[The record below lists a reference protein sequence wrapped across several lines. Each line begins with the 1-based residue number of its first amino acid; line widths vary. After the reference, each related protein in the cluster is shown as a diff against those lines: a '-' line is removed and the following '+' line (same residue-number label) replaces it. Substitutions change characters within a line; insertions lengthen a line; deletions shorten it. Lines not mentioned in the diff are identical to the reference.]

1 MDNISKKQI
10 LDKEKIICSLEDKT
24 SMIDSIFTF
33 KDHDFLLFK
42 STFSILYDGE
52 ILKEKLNLNFI
63 GSSNAFC
70 YLSENEFLVMKNN
83 YFSLY
88 KFKNN
93 RTSYEI
99 ITTVQCSPNEENK
112 KIFKIFKN
120 DILNICEYKFQFQP
134 SIKIY
139 TRIDDNNGSTIN
151 YELIS
156 DNVLTDID
164 EVINL
169 EDTFQFLAFKKYENL
184 NEILFKVYD
193 YGHNI
198 VRFNRVNCFSS
209 KKRRIFMPQFSFYKV
224 NKNKLITSSIYYIYI
239 FDIETLELETTIK
252 VFSEIKRFIIL
263 NNRNIMLVLYN
274 SEFKD
279 LKREEHYSIC
289 KMLVDFEN
297 NSIEKT
303 ENNEITDKVG
313 EFKTLFN
320 IFNYHDDG
328 LITISDHCFLNI
340 YKDICKE

>member
-1 MDNISKKQI
+1 MENIIKKQI
-10 LDKEKIICSLEDKT
+10 LDKEKIICSLEDKV

-33 KDHDFLLFK
+33 KDHDFLIFK
-42 STFSILYDGE
+42 STFSILYDGKT
-52 ILKEKLNLNFI
+52 LKEKLKLNFI

-83 YFSLY
+83 YISFY

-93 RTSYEI
+93 RTSYEN
-99 ITTVQCSPNEENK
+99 ITTVQCSPLEENK
-112 KIFKIFKN
+112 KIFKIFKY
-120 DILNICEYKFQFQP
+120 DILNICEYKFHFQP

-139 TRIDDNNGSTIN
+139 TRIYDNNDSIIN

-169 EDTFQFLAFKKYENL
+169 EDSFQFLTFKKYENL

-193 YGHNI
+193 YGYNI
-198 VRFNRVNCFSS
+198 VRFNRMNCFTS
-209 KKRRIFMPQFSFYKV
+209 KKRRIFMPQFAFYKV
-224 NKNKLITSSIYYIYI
+224 NKNKLITASIYYIYI

-252 VFSEIKRFIIL
+252 VLSEIKRFIIL
-263 NNRNIMLVLYN
+263 NNKYIMMVLYN
-274 SEFKD
+274 SELKD
-279 LKREEHYSIC
+279 YKREEHYSIC
-289 KMLVDFEN
+289 KLLVDFEN
-297 NSIEKT
+297 NSIEKA
-303 ENNEITDKVG
+303 ENNEITDEVG

-328 LITISDHCFLNI
+328 LITISDHCLLKI
-340 YKDICKE
+340 YKDICEE

>member
-1 MDNISKKQI
+1 M
-10 LDKEKIICSLEDKT
+10 L
-24 SMIDSIFTF
+24 
-33 KDHDFLLFK
+33 
-42 STFSILYDGE
+42 
-52 ILKEKLNLNFI
+52 
-63 GSSNAFC
+63 FC

-184 NEILFKVYD
+184 NEILLRYMIMD
-193 YGHNI
+193 
-198 VRFNRVNCFSS
+198 
-209 KKRRIFMPQFSFYKV
+209 
-224 NKNKLITSSIYYIYI
+224 
-239 FDIETLELETTIK
+239 
-252 VFSEIKRFIIL
+252 IIL
-263 NNRNIMLVLYN
+263 
-274 SEFKD
+274 
-279 LKREEHYSIC
+279 
-289 KMLVDFEN
+289 
-297 NSIEKT
+297 
-303 ENNEITDKVG
+303 
-313 EFKTLFN
+313 
-320 IFNYHDDG
+320 
-328 LITISDHCFLNI
+328 
-340 YKDICKE
+340 